1 MKANQVRHLSY
12 LPIAGAVMALL
23 SGCISV
29 PADTR
34 PAAGPDFAH
43 VQHAPA
49 IALPLDAWPAE
60 QWWTAYRD
68 PQLDSLVQRAL
79 QDNPSL
85 AVAQA
90 RVESASAQL
99 GAEQANEGAKVG
111 LGTNVNRQRYSANGF
126 FPAPL
131 GGNYY
136 NDFSVQLRASWDFDW
151 WGKHRSLIAAALG
164 ETNARRAES
173 AQARQTLAASVAQS
187 YFRLQMLW
195 AREDNV
201 QALVGIQREL
211 IAGRRQRIAHG
222 LANADVLRSAELDLG
237 TLQEQAA
244 RYGTQALRERE
255 ALRALVGGD
264 ATALGDLAR
273 TRPAPAVNALP
284 RELGMELLARRPD
297 LQAARWRVEAQLG
310 RVAASEAAF
319 RPDINLMA
327 GAGLDAVSLGKL
339 LRWPSRT
346 PLIGATLDLPL
357 FDSGRLKAQLG
368 IARSGRNELVAE
380 YNQAVLDAVR
390 DVAQEGA
397 TLQGLDQEAGAHALA
412 LASSRKLVDNAEAR
426 ARRGLEERAGVL
438 QARMNVLRQQD
449 AELQLTDARL
459 QAQVAL
465 VKALGGGYHV
475 PAAQTGALAA
485 TSANTNTNTN
495 TNQQH

>member
-1 MKANQVRHLSY
+1 VRHSSFILKNAAVNAT
-12 LPIAGAVMALL
+12 LAGAVLALL
-23 SGCISV
+23 SGCLSV
-29 PADTR
+29 PADTKR
-34 PAAGPDFAH
+34 PAMTGLARA
-43 VQHAPA
+43 QHAPG
-49 IALPLDAWPAE
+49 ITLPADAWPAE
-60 QWWTAYRD
+60 QWWTAYGD

-99 GAEQANEGAKVG
+99 ASEHANEGGKVG
-111 LGTNVNRQRYSANGF
+111 LDTAVNRQRYSANGF

-131 GGNYY
+131 GGNYF
-136 NDFSVQLRASWDFDW
+136 NDFSVQLRASYDFDW
-151 WGKHRSLIAAALG
+151 WGKHRALIAAALG
-164 ETNARRAES
+164 EANARQAES

-195 AREDNV
+195 ARQDNV
-201 QALVGIQREL
+201 NALIAVQREL
-211 IAGRRQRIAHG
+211 IAGRQQRIAHG
-222 LANADVLRSAELDLG
+222 LANADVLRNAELELG

-244 RYGTQALRERE
+244 RYDTQALRERE
-255 ALRALVGGD
+255 ALRALTGGD
-264 ATALGDLAR
+264 ASLGELAR

-327 GAGLDAVSLGKL
+327 GFGLDAVSLGKL

-346 PLIGATLDLPL
+346 PLVGATLDLPL
-357 FDSGRLKAQLG
+357 FDSGRLNAQLG
-368 IARSGRNELVAE
+368 IARSSRNELVAE
-380 YNQAVLDAVR
+380 YNQAVLNAVR

-397 TLQGLDQEAGAHALA
+397 TLQGLDKEAQAHALA
-412 LASSRKLVDNAEAR
+412 LESSRKLVDNAEAR
-426 ARRGLEERAGVL
+426 AKRGLLERAGVL

-449 AELQLTDARL
+449 VALQLTDARL
-459 QAQVAL
+459 QTQVAL
-465 VKALGGGYHV
+465 AKALGGGYR
-475 PAAQTGALAA
+475 ATAAA
-485 TSANTNTNTN
+485 TTSAPNNI
-495 TNQQH
+495 Q

>member
-1 MKANQVRHLSY
+1 LKN
-12 LPIAGAVMALL
+12 GATNAATAAAVLALL
-23 SGCISV
+23 AGCISV
-29 PADTR
+29 PADTKR
-34 PAAGPDFAH
+34 PPGPDLARA
-43 VQHAPA
+43 QHAPG
-49 IALPLDAWPAE
+49 IVLPNDAWPAE

-68 PQLDSLVQRAL
+68 PQLDRLVQRAL
-79 QDNPSL
+79 QDSPSL

-99 GAEQANEGAKVG
+99 ASEHANEGGQVG
-111 LGTNVNRQRYSANGF
+111 LNTGVNRQRYSANGF
-126 FPAPL
+126 FPEPL
-131 GGNYY
+131 GGNYF
-136 NDFSVQLRASWDFDW
+136 NDFSVQLRASYDFDW

-164 ETNARRAES
+164 EANARQAES

-195 AREDNV
+195 ARQDNV
-201 QALVGIQREL
+201 NALIGVQREL

-244 RYGTQALRERE
+244 RYDTQALRERE

-264 ATALGDLAR
+264 AMLLADLAR
-273 TRPAPAVNALP
+273 TRPAPAANALP

-327 GAGLDAVSLGKL
+327 GFGLDAVSLGKL

-346 PLIGATLDLPL
+346 PLVGATFDLPL

-380 YNQAVLDAVR
+380 YNEAVLNAVR

-397 TLQGLDQEAGAHALA
+397 TLQGLDKEAQAHALA
-412 LASSRKLVDNAEAR
+412 LEASRKLVDNAEAR

-449 AELQLTDARL
+449 VALQLTDARL
-459 QAQVAL
+459 QTQVAL
-465 VKALGGGYHV
+465 AKALGGGYRTPALQTGT
-475 PAAQTGALAA
+475 PAA
-485 TSANTNTNTN
+485 SRMNTN
-495 TNQQH
+495 TNQ

>member
-1 MKANQVRHLSY
+1 LKNGA
-12 LPIAGAVMALL
+12 IAGAVLALL
-23 SGCISV
+23 AGCISV
-29 PADTR
+29 PADTQR
-34 PAAGPDFAH
+34 PAGPDLSRA
-43 VQHAPA
+43 QHASA
-49 IALPLDAWPAE
+49 ITLPVDAWPAE
-60 QWWTAYRD
+60 QWWTAYHD

-90 RVESASAQL
+90 RVESAAAQL
-99 GAEQANEGAKVG
+99 ASEHANEGGKIG
-111 LGTNVNRQRYSANGF
+111 LDTAVNRQRYSANGF

-131 GGNYY
+131 GGNYF
-136 NDFSVQLRASWDFDW
+136 NDFSVQLRASYDFDW

-164 ETNARRAES
+164 EANARQAES

-195 AREDNV
+195 ARQDNV
-201 QALVGIQREL
+201 NALIGVQREL

-222 LANADVLRSAELDLG
+222 LANADLLRNGELDLG

-244 RYGTQALRERE
+244 RLDTQAVRERE
-255 ALRALVGGD
+255 ALRALIGGD
-264 ATALGDLAR
+264 AGALGDLAR
-273 TRPAPAVNALP
+273 TLPAPAANALP

-357 FDSGRLKAQLG
+357 FDSGRLNAQLG
-368 IARSGRNELVAE
+368 IARSSRNELVAE
-380 YNQAVLDAVR
+380 YNQAVLNAVR
-390 DVAQEGA
+390 DVAEDGA
-397 TLQGLDQEAGAHALA
+397 TLQGLDKEAQAHTTALDA
-412 LASSRKLVDNAEAR
+412 SRKLADNAEAR
-426 ARRGLEERAGVL
+426 AKRGLLERAGVL
-438 QARMNVLRQQD
+438 QARMNVLRQHD
-449 AELQLTDARL
+449 AGLQLTDARL

-465 VKALGGGYHV
+465 VKALGGGFH
-475 PAAQTGALAA
+475 ATTLQTGAQAA
-485 TSANTNTNTN
+485 ASANTN
-495 TNQQH
+495 Q